1 MRSFISRIGILSTA
15 ALMLAGQAFATDT
28 SVDPVAQGDEEDDGD
43 DELDDILG
51 GDDGAQE
58 SVREEQEAIRSGD
71 IDDRVG
77 VQSEALLAEDEAAK
91 RRLIQTVQ
99 PKSFLKLGRFEMSPH
114 LAYVTNDPFLKRYIV
129 GANLGYHITEI
140 FAVEAT
146 FAYSPILGEADYKQ
160 VTKQLVNENNVS
172 PDISRLTAI
181 AAGTFQFSPIYG
193 KVALSGKNIIN
204 FDVYGAF
211 GMGVTRTVDDLDALQ
226 ADPKDPI
233 YAATAV
239 QWQPTTNF
247 GGGARVIFND
257 WFAIRVDGRS
267 MVYIETVGSTTL
279 EMKNNFLF
287 SAGASFFFPGMD

>member
-1 MRSFISRIGILSTA
+1 MLKLISRIGILSAA
-15 ALMLAGQAFATDT
+15 ALMFTAQALADDSGA
-28 SVDPVAQGDEEDDGD
+28 DPVAQGDEEDDDD
-43 DELDDILG
+43 DELGDILG
-51 GDDGAQE
+51 GESGSEE
-58 SVREEQEAIRSGD
+58 SVREEQEALRQGD

-77 VQSEALLAEDEAAK
+77 VQGEQILPEDEAAQK
-91 RRLIQTVQ
+91 RVIKTVQ
-99 PKSFLKLGRFEMSPH
+99 PKNFLKLGRFEMMPH
-114 LAYVTNDPFLKRYIV
+114 LAYVTNDPFLKRYII

-146 FAYSPILGEADYKQ
+146 LAYSPILGEADYKQ
-160 VTKQLVNENNVS
+160 VTRQLIEKNNVS
-172 PDISRLTAI
+172 PDISRLTAV

-211 GMGVTRTVDDLDALQ
+211 GMGVTRTVDDLEALQ
-226 ADPKDPI
+226 ADADDPV

-257 WFAIRVDGRS
+257 WFAVRVDGRS

-279 EMKNNFLF
+279 EMKNNFIF
-287 SAGASFFFPGMD
+287 SAGTSFFFPNLN

>member
-1 MRSFISRIGILSTA
+1 MRSFISKIGILSTA
-15 ALMLAGQAFATDT
+15 VWMFAGSAFAADTTTTDAVT
-28 SVDPVAQGDEEDDGD
+28 QSDDDD
-43 DELDDILG
+43 DELDDIIG
-51 GDDGAQE
+51 GDSKEQ
-58 SVREEQEAIRSGD
+58 SVKEEQDDLRRGD

-77 VQSEALLAEDEAAK
+77 VQSEQLLAEDEESANRVIK
-91 RRLIQTVQ
+91 TVQ
-99 PKSFLKLGRFEMSPH
+99 PKNFLKLGRFEMMPH

-146 FAYSPILGEADYKQ
+146 LAYSPILGEADYKQ
-160 VTKQLVNENNVS
+160 VTKQLIDKNNVS

-181 AAGTFQFSPIYG
+181 AAGSFQFSPIYG
-193 KVALSGKNIIN
+193 KVALNGKNIIN

-211 GMGVTRTVDDLDALQ
+211 GMGVTRTVDDLEALQ
-226 ADPKDPI
+226 AKPDDPI
-233 YAATAV
+233 YTNTEV

-247 GGGARVIFND
+247 GGGARVIFNE
-257 WFAIRVDGRS
+257 WFAIRIDGRS

-287 SAGASFFFPGMD
+287 TAGASFFFPGMD